1 MSSARF
7 DFLETKDLSWVKNF
21 LSGFKEWD
29 QLKHAEDYIIFP
41 DNMGAYLSI
50 DEVNLSDIQQFN
62 SFILSGRRKNDRKI
76 NAVNSKIIKHAVS
89 EEKSLLGICYGA
101 EILAI
106 TLGGTIKKSDEHVGG
121 QETVVIEKENEIC
134 RGEIDV
140 TESHNYEIS
149 QLGSQLHSLASSKS
163 CKYEIV
169 KHNNLNIFGTQFHP
183 EMSDDGQSIIQTFLS
198 I

>member
-1 MSSARF
+1 VDNGSIY
-7 DFLETKDLSWVKNF
+7 TKNLINF
-21 LSGFKEWD
+21 LSEKKTEFISK
-29 QLKHAEDYIIFP
+29 KF
-41 DNMGAYLSI
+41 
-50 DEVNLSDIQQFN
+50 DEVNLSDMQQFD
-62 SFILSGRRKNDRKI
+62 SFILSGRRKNDRRI
-76 NAVNSKIIKHAVS
+76 NAVNSKIIKYAVS
-89 EEKSLLGICYGA
+89 EKKSLLGICYGA
-101 EILAI
+101 EILTI
-106 TLGGTIKKSDEHVGG
+106 TLGGTIKKSDKRVGG

-183 EMSDDGQSIIQTFLS
+183 EMSDDGQSIIQAFLS

>member
-1 MSSARF
+1 MDNGSIY
-7 DFLETKDLSWVKNF
+7 TKNLINF
-21 LSGFKEWD
+21 LSEKKTEFISK
-29 QLKHAEDYIIFP
+29 KF
-41 DNMGAYLSI
+41 
-50 DEVNLSDIQQFN
+50 DEVNLSDIQQFD
-62 SFILSGRRKNDRKI
+62 SFILSGRRKNDRRI
-76 NAVNSKIIKHAVS
+76 NAVNSKIIKYAVS
-89 EEKSLLGICYGA
+89 EKKSLLGICYGA

-106 TLGGTIKKSDEHVGG
+106 TLGGTIKKSDKHVGG

-149 QLGSQLHSLASSKS
+149 QLGSQLHRLASSKS

>member
-1 MSSARF
+1 LLLVVDNGSIYTNN
-7 DFLETKDLSWVKNF
+7 LINF
-21 LSGFKEWD
+21 LSEKKTEFTSK
-29 QLKHAEDYIIFP
+29 KF
-41 DNMGAYLSI
+41 
-50 DEVNLSDIQQFN
+50 DEVNLSDIQQFD
-62 SFILSGRRKNDRKI
+62 SFILSGRRKNNRRI
-76 NAVNSKIIKHAVS
+76 NTINSKIIKYAVS
-89 EEKSLLGICYGA
+89 EKKSLLGICYGA

-106 TLGGTIKKSDEHVGG
+106 TLGGTIKKSDKRVGG

-140 TESHNYEIS
+140 IESHNYEIS

>member
-1 MSSARF
+1 VDNGSIYTNN
-7 DFLETKDLSWVKNF
+7 LINF
-21 LSGFKEWD
+21 LSEKKTEFTSK
-29 QLKHAEDYIIFP
+29 KF
-41 DNMGAYLSI
+41 
-50 DEVNLSDIQQFN
+50 DEVNLSDIQQFD
-62 SFILSGRRKNDRKI
+62 SFILSGRRKNNRRI
-76 NAVNSKIIKHAVS
+76 NTINSKIIKYAVS
-89 EEKSLLGICYGA
+89 EKKSLLGICYGA

-106 TLGGTIKKSDEHVGG
+106 TLGGTIKKSDKRVGG

-140 TESHNYEIS
+140 IESHNYEIS